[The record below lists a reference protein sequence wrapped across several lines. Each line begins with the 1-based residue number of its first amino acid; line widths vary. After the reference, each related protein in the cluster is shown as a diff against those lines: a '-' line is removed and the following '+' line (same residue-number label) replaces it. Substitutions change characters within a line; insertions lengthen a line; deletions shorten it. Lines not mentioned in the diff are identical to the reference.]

1 MTDLFT
7 LEGRLA
13 LVTGS
18 SRGLGRS
25 LARALARAGARV
37 IVHGRN
43 PEIVEDARDEM
54 SRIARQPRGSRK
66 IVNIGSVQSVLARHG
81 VARDPHA
88 GRSVGRLQRARR
100 TVAFPRLR
108 RVLVRLGAEPRR
120 RRRHD
125 ERRLSLAPRRASPVR
140 GDARAVPGPGAGA

>member
-54 SRIARQPRGSRK
+54 SRIARQPA
-66 IVNIGSVQSVLARHG
+66 AR
-81 VARDPHA
+81 
-88 GRSVGRLQRARR
+88 GRS
-100 TVAFPRLR
+100 
-108 RVLVRLGAEPRR
+108 
-120 RRRHD
+120 
-125 ERRLSLAPRRASPVR
+125 
-140 GDARAVPGPGAGA
+140 